1 MPVILPPVSG
11 SMYRNAVEYY
21 EEDYFSD
28 ERTTSSFN
36 VTDRYDVTTITQGM
50 TVQAV
55 NGTDE
60 NELRRLVE
68 MVLQTWPSLVESSD
82 LRAFDSTVGGEQ
94 H

>member
-1 MPVILPPVSG
+1 
-11 SMYRNAVEYY
+11 
-21 EEDYFSD
+21 
-28 ERTTSSFN
+28 
-36 VTDRYDVTTITQGM
+36 M

-82 LRAFDSTVGGEQ
+82 PHAFDSTVGGEQ
-94 H
+94 P